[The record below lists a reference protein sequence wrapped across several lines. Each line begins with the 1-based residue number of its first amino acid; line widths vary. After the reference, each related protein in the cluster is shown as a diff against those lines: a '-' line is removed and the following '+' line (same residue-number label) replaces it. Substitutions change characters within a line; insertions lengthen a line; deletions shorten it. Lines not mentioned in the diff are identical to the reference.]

1 MISCI
6 NLLDSRCC
14 GSALKKSTVTLERS
28 KTTCNGALSSRRK
41 IFLPSFIICLSR
53 SLNPFTKQQ
62 FMGPA
67 RLGVMGSNIESTGSN
82 RLSRYILTGRANW
95 QIWKTDVLV
104 WARNRKVTGILT
116 GTEMAPMP
124 STLSE
129 DGVAFDADPE
139 AKRRLAWEEYD
150 VRQSGLL
157 MALNNAM
164 DENNRILTLQ
174 CENASEI
181 WTRLCGLYEGH
192 QPSDILTLRKA
203 FKNVR
208 LGSPSE
214 IPRFLNDIKLTTNAL
229 AIAGKPI
236 DDDEI
241 ALEIL
246 EKFPDSMQEL
256 YRAISYGPAEMLS
269 MTNLESTLM
278 RYHQREQKPADFAA
292 ASTDR
297 KKGGGQD

>member
-1 MISCI
+1 
-6 NLLDSRCC
+6 
-14 GSALKKSTVTLERS
+14 
-28 KTTCNGALSSRRK
+28 
-41 IFLPSFIICLSR
+41 
-53 SLNPFTKQQ
+53 
-62 FMGPA
+62 MGPA

-164 DENNRILTLQ
+164 DENNRILTFQ
-174 CENASEI
+174 CAKRVRDLD
-181 WTRLCGLYEGH
+181 T
-192 QPSDILTLRKA
+192 TLW
-203 FKNVR
+203 
-208 LGSPSE
+208 
-214 IPRFLNDIKLTTNAL
+214 
-229 AIAGKPI
+229 PI
-236 DDDEI
+236 
-241 ALEIL
+241 
-246 EKFPDSMQEL
+246 
-256 YRAISYGPAEMLS
+256 
-269 MTNLESTLM
+269 
-278 RYHQREQKPADFAA
+278 
-292 ASTDR
+292 
-297 KKGGGQD
+297 